1 MTDVSAQPQNK
12 ESSPTDETNLKN
24 LEREIALQQLQE
36 LPYLEP
42 KTKYVKSS
50 KFKVI
55 NSYNSIKNALKIVI
69 LQPLLKEPVS
79 SSSEDNV
86 SSSSDRTLSQ
96 SNKSP
101 LKSTS
106 KIEEPQVKVL

>member
-1 MTDVSAQPQNK
+1 MTDVSTQPQNK

-42 KTKYVKSS
+42 KTKYVKSN

-55 NSYNSIKNALKIVI
+55 YS
-69 LQPLLKEPVS
+69 
-79 SSSEDNV
+79 
-86 SSSSDRTLSQ
+86 
-96 SNKSP
+96 
-101 LKSTS
+101 
-106 KIEEPQVKVL
+106 